1 MNNWVS
7 ERFCDVCE
15 QIPVNKKY
23 SKEQVQ
29 NNGNIKVL
37 DQSQSDIF
45 GWHNNSADINASPQ
59 SPVFT
64 FANHT
69 CFMRWMEEPF
79 SLIQNVFPL
88 RGIPGKTDTRFL
100 YYASGALVVQ
110 EGYKGHF
117 PKLKES
123 MIKIPPLPE
132 QKKIAEIIYSF
143 EKQLSCINKL
153 ISSEKLKYR
162 ALLENIFNAYLIDKK
177 IALENAESLCSKIT
191 KGTTPP
197 SGNEMSNK
205 DIPFLRVNNIDFNGY
220 INPNQNFLKISQ
232 ETHEGFLSRS
242 ICIPGDI
249 LINIVGPP
257 LGKIGLVT
265 ECIGECNINQAL
277 VVFRLNPNVDRD
289 YFLNF
294 LKSNIVQKWFDSQSK
309 RTSGQQNLTIEI
321 CKNLK
326 IPLPDIAKQHDT
338 SRMFNSIQKYI
349 FNLETK
355 RTKMINL
362 KKAVSF
368 DLISGRKRVKV

>member
-1 MNNWVS
+1 M
-7 ERFCDVCE
+7 
-15 QIPVNKKY
+15 
-23 SKEQVQ
+23 
-29 NNGNIKVL
+29 
-37 DQSQSDIF
+37 
-45 GWHNNSADINASPQ
+45 
-59 SPVFT
+59 
-64 FANHT
+64 
-69 CFMRWMEEPF
+69 
-79 SLIQNVFPL
+79 
-88 RGIPGKTDTRFL
+88 
-100 YYASGALVVQ
+100 
-110 EGYKGHF
+110 
-117 PKLKES
+117 
-123 MIKIPPLPE
+123 
-132 QKKIAEIIYSF
+132 
-143 EKQLSCINKL
+143 
-153 ISSEKLKYR
+153 
-162 ALLENIFNAYLIDKK
+162 
-177 IALENAESLCSKIT
+177 
-191 KGTTPP
+191 
-197 SGNEMSNK
+197 
-205 DIPFLRVNNIDFNGY
+205 
-220 INPNQNFLKISQ
+220 
-232 ETHEGFLSRS
+232 
-242 ICIPGDI
+242 
-249 LINIVGPP
+249 INIVGPP